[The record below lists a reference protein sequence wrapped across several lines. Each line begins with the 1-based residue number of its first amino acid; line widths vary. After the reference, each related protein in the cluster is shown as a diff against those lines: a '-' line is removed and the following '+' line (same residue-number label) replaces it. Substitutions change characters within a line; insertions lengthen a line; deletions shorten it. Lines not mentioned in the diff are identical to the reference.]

1 MGCEIAAAG
10 KAVLPPADGSDTLG
24 NMSRFVLAAVAA
36 VFGLSFLSAPVPA
49 AAQGLLW
56 ALPDDGTAAIYA
68 GSYRQVIRR
77 TGSTQQDVE
86 LTFNRELRVRSVG
99 GETIDTPQGPQPHR
113 WIEFEAIT
121 RGGEAVAGDDGDV
134 PGRTTIVKLLVPES
148 FIDGRPLDDRD
159 IPKTTLPYTR
169 GYLQRD
175 RGEVIELP
183 AGGSYQPY
191 PELTLLRMSR
201 PLAQEGDRIT
211 AEETL
216 ESRTSR
222 TELKTTI
229 NRDPQAPFGLGSWT
243 VVTKDSVK
251 EVSEPREAF
260 RETSEST
267 EEMSLSRVE
276 SGAISAIDRD

>member
-1 MGCEIAAAG
+1 MAA
-10 KAVLPPADGSDTLG
+10 GSDTLG
-24 NMSRFVLAAVAA
+24 GMSRSVCSVLAAAFGLFVLAAP
-36 VFGLSFLSAPVPA
+36 SPA

-56 ALPDDGTAAIYA
+56 ALPEDGTAAIYA

-99 GETIDTPQGPQPHR
+99 GETVDTPDGPQPHR
-113 WIEFEAIT
+113 WVEFEAIT

-148 FIDGRPLDDRD
+148 FIDGQPLDGRG
-159 IPKTTLPYTR
+159 IPKTTLPYAR

-175 RGEVIELP
+175 RGEVVELP
-183 AGGSYQPY
+183 SGGSYQPF

-201 PLAQEGDRIT
+201 PLAQDGERIE
-211 AEETL
+211 AEETI

-222 TELKTTI
+222 TELKTTF

-243 VVTKDSVK
+243 VITKDSVK
-251 EVSEPREAF
+251 EASEPREAF
-260 RETSEST
+260 REKSEST

-276 SGAISAIDRD
+276 SGAISAIDRE